1 MTRQGRKID
10 PCAWNEYG
18 VQRSRG
24 IPFLSILI
32 NNIQVYGADTENAIP
47 TFIVRTLV
55 ERGMVALETT
65 TKEWSACVKAGKNL
79 RTGFPK
85 YVRLKGEDGRLSEP
99 IDVQSKY
106 SNVHVYY
113 ANAYGFPI
121 ATDIFRRVN
130 TLDFIS
136 GAIVQNVNALRQAT
150 AIIYHDNNL
159 DEQIERAQRQREAG
173 ESTITLYGGMS
184 ESDIELKNFATGSVS
199 NIPDFLEIW
208 KNTLEDLD
216 ALTGRAAIGEKNE
229 RRITEEV
236 AVIEN
241 AASTSI
247 DVLIDTVNKFAEWYG
262 DDVHAVRGSALRRT
276 NTTPPDAAEG
286 TQTDETKGQE
296 EENNNE

>member
-10 PCAWNEYG
+10 PCAWNESG
-18 VQRSRG
+18 VRRSHG

-55 ERGMVALETT
+55 ERGMVAFETT

-208 KNTLEDLD
+208 KNTLEELD

-262 DDVHAVRGSALRRT
+262 DDVHAVRGSELRKST
-276 NTTPPDAAEG
+276 TTPPDGAG
-286 TQTDETKGQE
+286 GSQTGETDNE
-296 EENNNE
+296 EENINE